1 MAEYIERKALI
12 QRLKNSPLFT
22 NFGEDGFFIC
32 NGVID
37 IIKKQPSVKSAAD
50 VVEVR
55 HGRWL
60 NTDSLDA
67 HYSPIYKCS
76 ECWKDVA
83 DHYVGNHKYCLHCGA
98 RMDGKDDNDG

>member
-1 MAEYIERKALI
+1 MAEYIEREVLI

-55 HGRWL
+55 HGRWSFGGVH
-60 NTDSLDA
+60 NGKNF
-67 HYSPIYKCS
+67 YKCS
-76 ECWKDVA
+76 
-83 DHYVGNHKYCLHCGA
+83 NCLHAYPFMAVRYCPNCGA
-98 RMDGKDDNDG
+98 KMDGKDDNDG

>member
-1 MAEYIERKALI
+1 MAKEYIEREAVI

-50 VVEVR
+50 MVEVR
-55 HGRWL
+55 HGHWINDICSVCRVDL
-60 NTDSLDA
+60 G
-67 HYSPIYKCS
+67 IYDID
-76 ECWKDVA
+76 WF
-83 DHYVGNHKYCLHCGA
+83 KYCPYCGA
-98 RMDGKDDNDG
+98 KMDGKDGAE